1 MPLGTQI
8 TMKFCAMGVALQS
21 FIALQVHLITY
32 TGVGGR
38 ASSVHC
44 LFFSRLFFLSETL
57 KFDPTHHSSFRKGS
71 LSAQDAQVLVS

>member
-38 ASSVHC
+38 ATSIQCALS
-44 LFFSRLFFLSETL
+44 FFFPSFF
-57 KFDPTHHSSFRKGS
+57 FRK
-71 LSAQDAQVLVS
+71 L